1 MSDEDFK
8 SLVAEFG
15 SKNLESLKQK
25 DAYPYEYMKSFERL
39 NEEKL
44 PAIKYFYSS
53 TKDGKIGDDGKISD
67 GDISVKYY
75 LTCEKTWNNFKMK
88 VMGDYHD
95 NYLKKDVVLS
105 ADIFEK
111 LLVRA
116 QNFMDLILVIIL
128 VLVD

>member
-1 MSDEDFK
+1 
-8 SLVAEFG
+8 
-15 SKNLESLKQK
+15 
-25 DAYPYEYMKSFERL
+25 
-39 NEEKL
+39 
-44 PAIKYFYSS
+44 
-53 TKDGKIGDDGKISD
+53 
-67 GDISVKYY
+67 
-75 LTCEKTWNNFKMK
+75 MK

-128 VLVD
+128 VLVDWVGMLC

>member
-1 MSDEDFK
+1 M
-8 SLVAEFG
+8 A
-15 SKNLESLKQK
+15 
-25 DAYPYEYMKSFERL
+25 
-39 NEEKL
+39 
-44 PAIKYFYSS
+44 
-53 TKDGKIGDDGKISD
+53 DDDKISD

-75 LTCEKTWNNFKMK
+75 LTREKIWNYFKMK